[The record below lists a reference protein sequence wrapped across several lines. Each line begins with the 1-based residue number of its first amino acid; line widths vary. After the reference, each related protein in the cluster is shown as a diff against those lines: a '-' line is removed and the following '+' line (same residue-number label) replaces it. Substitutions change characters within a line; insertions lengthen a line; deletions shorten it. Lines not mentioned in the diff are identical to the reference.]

1 MPPMLA
7 AEPEPLSEREEAG
20 GDEDEL
26 RGSVARPLVRHP
38 AREERRRRG
47 RGGGQREEEPG
58 TSRQADREVVED
70 VAGLAGNGRLDS
82 RCSVRGGSRG
92 REAEA
97 AAAGTASTYHE
108 SSWARYSKAYSA
120 AEASVPPPK
129 ASAIRVRRRSS
140 ATSSAARR
148 GSRRR
153 RTSRSMASNPAANE
167 NCGQATSPST
177 ASTPSGGHSAEKT
190 SPVRPSVAARRN
202 AGA

>member
-47 RGGGQREEEPG
+47 RGGGPIGRSSKTSPASPG
-58 TSRQADREVVED
+58 TDDLTPAARCVAAPAAARQRPA
-70 VAGLAGNGRLDS
+70 A
-82 RCSVRGGSRG
+82 
-92 REAEA
+92 A

-129 ASAIRVRRRSS
+129 ASAI
-140 ATSSAARR
+140 
-148 GSRRR
+148 
-153 RTSRSMASNPAANE
+153 
-167 NCGQATSPST
+167 
-177 ASTPSGGHSAEKT
+177 
-190 SPVRPSVAARRN
+190 
-202 AGA
+202 

>member
-97 AAAGTASTYHE
+97 GGGRCSRDGEHVPRVELGAVLEGVQRGRGE
-108 SSWARYSKAYSA
+108 RSA
-120 AEASVPPPK
+120 AEGERDPRPAQEQRDVLCREAWLAPP
-129 ASAIRVRRRSS
+129 
-140 ATSSAARR
+140 
-148 GSRRR
+148 
-153 RTSRSMASNPAANE
+153 
-167 NCGQATSPST
+167 
-177 ASTPSGGHSAEKT
+177 
-190 SPVRPSVAARRN
+190 
-202 AGA
+202 